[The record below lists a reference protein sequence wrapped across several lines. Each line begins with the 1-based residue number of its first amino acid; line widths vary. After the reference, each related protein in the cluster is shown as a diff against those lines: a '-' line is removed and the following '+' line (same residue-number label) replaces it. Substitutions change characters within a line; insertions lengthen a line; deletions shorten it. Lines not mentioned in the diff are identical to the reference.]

1 MNGKILLVD
10 DEQMLLDSLRREL
23 GQQYEV
29 DIASSGA
36 EGLEKITALGPYA
49 LIVSD
54 FRMPKMD
61 GIKFLTQA
69 MQVAPDTVRMI
80 LTGNADLP
88 TAIEAINQGHIFRFL
103 SKPCNGKQ
111 LTQALDAGLRQYE
124 LIMAEKELLENTL
137 KESVTMMTEMLAI
150 VNPKAY
156 GRSLRIHQLVAHIVK
171 ELHIS
176 NGWQYEMAAAL
187 SQLGWI
193 TFSEQMLNK
202 IENNQPFNAKE
213 ALVFS
218 NHPYTASKLIKDIP
232 RLEQVTK
239 IILGQ
244 DRSINDLCL
253 EPSIPDAYTVDLGS
267 HILKVCI
274 DYDKYIMEGLLHDQ
288 ALAMLKSR
296 QNNYLP
302 KILEALSSLRSFK
315 PIPEGWRVKHI
326 SIKELEVGML
336 VLEPIR
342 DLTGK
347 ILLKGNTFVTRTNL
361 ISLYGLGSD
370 ASLGSG
376 LIKVARR
383 ERSES

>member
-1 MNGKILLVD
+1 
-10 DEQMLLDSLRREL
+10 
-23 GQQYEV
+23 
-29 DIASSGA
+29 
-36 EGLEKITALGPYA
+36 
-49 LIVSD
+49 
-54 FRMPKMD
+54 
-61 GIKFLTQA
+61 
-69 MQVAPDTVRMI
+69 
-80 LTGNADLP
+80 
-88 TAIEAINQGHIFRFL
+88 
-103 SKPCNGKQ
+103 
-111 LTQALDAGLRQYE
+111 
-124 LIMAEKELLENTL
+124 
-137 KESVTMMTEMLAI
+137 
-150 VNPKAY
+150 
-156 GRSLRIHQLVAHIVK
+156 
-171 ELHIS
+171 
-176 NGWQYEMAAAL
+176 MAAAL

-267 HILKVCI
+267 HILKICI

-302 KILEALSSLRSFK
+302 KILEALYSLRSFK